1 VTDDKPSDGPTKPK
15 GISPSMIAIL
25 LVVAALSGVVFAKMQ
40 SGATTTPS
48 APAASAASAASGAPA
63 QATGGTITSAHNDAV
78 ADYEAALKTGKPV
91 YVLFHS
97 LSCQPCVE
105 ISAVVDKVMPAYDGK
120 VVFVNAISD
129 DASAQRLASKF
140 QFQYIPTSFFIT
152 PDGKV
157 ADSFTGSMSDAEMK
171 ARLDKLVAR

>member
-1 VTDDKPSDGPTKPK
+1 VAEDEVSGEPGRQRR
-15 GISPSMIAIL
+15 ISPSIVVVL
-25 LVVAALSGVVFAKMQ
+25 LIVAVLGGVIFAKAQ
-40 SGATTTPS
+40 RGATSTPS
-48 APAASAASAASGAPA
+48 ATVADAATGPAAKPSA
-63 QATGGTITSAHNDAV
+63 TTITSVHNDAV

-105 ISAVVDKVMPAYDGK
+105 ISAVVGRVVPAYDGR

-129 DASAQRLASKF
+129 DPSTQRLAFKF
-140 QFQYIPTSFFIT
+140 KFQYIPTSFFIT

-157 ADSFTGSMSDAEMK
+157 ADSFTGSMSDTDMK
-171 ARLDKLVAR
+171 ARLDKLVAQ